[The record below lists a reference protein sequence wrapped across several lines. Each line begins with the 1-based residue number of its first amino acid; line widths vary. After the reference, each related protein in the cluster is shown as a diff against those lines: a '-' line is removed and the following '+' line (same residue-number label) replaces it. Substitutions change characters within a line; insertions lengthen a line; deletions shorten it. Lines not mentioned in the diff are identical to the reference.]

1 MSNKLLIIC
10 GLVFSLNSY
19 ALSPNQ
25 IASCRQGSTMYN
37 SYAAYLD
44 KYLSY
49 IIKTSRPGSKEF
61 KELMQA
67 YMRAHEDFKDKEYS
81 KLLQVQARLIAEKDQ
96 SNASIEAWR
105 IIREATIDMAYVVAG
120 ENLMSEQLGRS
131 DEHYQRKIY
140 DKCISQK

>member
-1 MSNKLLIIC
+1 
-10 GLVFSLNSY
+10 
-19 ALSPNQ
+19 
-25 IASCRQGSTMYN
+25 
-37 SYAAYLD
+37 
-44 KYLSY
+44 
-49 IIKTSRPGSKEF
+49 
-61 KELMQA
+61 
-67 YMRAHEDFKDKEYS
+67 MRAHEDFKDKEYS

-105 IIREATIDMAYVVAG
+105 MIMEATIDMAYVVAG